1 MKIKWAYYLY
11 IILITSSC
19 IKEVN
24 LYKDDKKPDEGV
36 PSPTYSSYLYPF
48 NDEINNAIAEIV
60 IKTSKEVDINH
71 ITSEIPFLKFNKSWL
86 LMLTQDDCKHAAYCR
101 TWAMING
108 KPISNSETYPIN
120 PNPHELYYDAAQ
132 LHAGDLPPNIIPPSK
147 TLGCTDGNGN
157 EVRFAITTTLSP
169 EWEWMDAKTD
179 VKPGFTDNYS
189 RFYMKSGLVWD
200 NVAEMLN
207 YGSGIAFHDVNTSD
221 VYSPSSILEHYS
233 IAQNI
238 ILKKLTGRGC
248 KMLAEPNGNKT
259 YTTAA
264 LQYPDIQT
272 MTAQNGTVKLYPFK
286 VSNDLNKELLHRT
299 FDTPEKFKT
308 MIKQELLKSQTER
321 EAIHIGVHGTDNSWI
336 EFLQWVNDK
345 YGKDGDDSVW
355 FPSFE
360 EYYEYNYYRIHGN
373 VHIEQLDK
381 NTIKLIV
388 KLPSEKYFY
397 YPSTTINLTGI
408 KKEDLISISSN
419 NIVTGLSYGN
429 YNNELTINIDCR
441 KHLNKHA
448 THFVEQ
454 YEKDKS
460 DNTKKIDAL
469 YFSNILKESIEKKQL
484 LNRIEQ

>member
-1 MKIKWAYYLY
+1 
-11 IILITSSC
+11 
-19 IKEVN
+19 
-24 LYKDDKKPDEGV
+24 
-36 PSPTYSSYLYPF
+36 
-48 NDEINNAIAEIV
+48 
-60 IKTSKEVDINH
+60 
-71 ITSEIPFLKFNKSWL
+71 
-86 LMLTQDDCKHAAYCR
+86 
-101 TWAMING
+101 
-108 KPISNSETYPIN
+108 
-120 PNPHELYYDAAQ
+120 
-132 LHAGDLPPNIIPPSK
+132 
-147 TLGCTDGNGN
+147 
-157 EVRFAITTTLSP
+157 
-169 EWEWMDAKTD
+169 
-179 VKPGFTDNYS
+179 
-189 RFYMKSGLVWD
+189 
-200 NVAEMLN
+200 
-207 YGSGIAFHDVNTSD
+207 
-221 VYSPSSILEHYS
+221 
-233 IAQNI
+233 
-238 ILKKLTGRGC
+238 
-248 KMLAEPNGNKT
+248 
-259 YTTAA
+259 
-264 LQYPDIQT
+264 

-299 FDTPEKFKT
+299 FDTPENFKT

-355 FPSFE
+355 FPSQE